1 MRLRKDKST
10 RLEFQPASAV
20 APRWLSASTRWLVAR
35 VIWSRKP
42 STAAAAANTRNGL
55 DTTRWRREHAAIDH
69 RSIRTGCVGADA
81 NGLQMHQQI
90 LEGTGGDVL
99 SGVPQ
104 LGVTERHRRT
114 PANTRCIGLITRR
127 SRVQIPPPLLPGNP
141 GLAWVFCFRVA
152 TQATP
157 IRAPDDKRRT
167 NGGVRLRLI
176 LDIVAPVGG
185 FHFVDA
191 APVGGFHLVG
201 DTGSGRWVTP
211 PGSIL
216 L

>member
-127 SRVQIPPPLLPGNP
+127 SRVTGKIPFPAPATTGKPRPRLGFLLSRCYSSHP
-141 GLAWVFCFRVA
+141 
-152 TQATP
+152 
-157 IRAPDDKRRT
+157 
-167 NGGVRLRLI
+167 
-176 LDIVAPVGG
+176 
-185 FHFVDA
+185 HS
-191 APVGGFHLVG
+191 
-201 DTGSGRWVTP
+201 GS
-211 PGSIL
+211 
-216 L
+216 

>member
-81 NGLQMHQQI
+81 NGLQMHQQT
-90 LEGTGGDVL
+90 L
-99 SGVPQ
+99 
-104 LGVTERHRRT
+104 
-114 PANTRCIGLITRR
+114 
-127 SRVQIPPPLLPGNP
+127 
-141 GLAWVFCFRVA
+141 
-152 TQATP
+152 
-157 IRAPDDKRRT
+157 
-167 NGGVRLRLI
+167 
-176 LDIVAPVGG
+176 
-185 FHFVDA
+185 
-191 APVGGFHLVG
+191 G
-201 DTGSGRWVTP
+201 DTRGHWRRCFVWSSSTRGYRTAQEDTSEHEMHWSHNPKVAGSNPAPATTGKPRP
-211 PGSIL
+211 RLGFLLSRCYSSHPHSGS
-216 L
+216 